1 MKLSDF
7 KKLVLET
14 IKESN
19 EQALVP
25 FQQLAQTTNTVED
38 FMKKL
43 VGKRLKDLLN
53 IVSISRLYV
62 MNKHPIGSFPSDD
75 DVEAL
80 ISNLMDSVTAFINF
94 RRLDLMNKQRDE
106 YDKIVRST
114 PEYSEWNKKRSVAIK
129 NYLNA
134 QRSGDQS
141 VIDKANKE
149 KDDVMSADPT
159 LADYRKT
166 MDDMEKLVND
176 FHNSPL
182 TLQDV
187 LPSSDDSDKDKQ
199 RWQSVKKNFNKLK
212 DTISMNETK
221 LKQLIKQLIKEELDA
236 YDLEG
241 NYPAVTV
248 QVFTGGGREGTTLL
262 LYKGASKSGSER
274 TADVV
279 YKTSTP
285 FNFILNTV
293 NKPSSNRNDEDV
305 KSILRNL
312 TPEELETLSVE
323 KKIVTTNIPNEIL
336 DLTGKNIPVDES
348 EEHPAREHPD
358 VELVKWLEKRLDKS
372 LPSDEYQR
380 DRLEK
385 LLVKLKKD
393 LKKESGDP
401 FRDIVKQN
409 AKIYRDNELDR
420 REKEDYARWLATH
433 KPDELKKKLKS
444 LNKNK

>member
-1 MKLSDF
+1 MKLRDF
-7 KKLVLET
+7 KKLILET

-25 FQQLAQTTNTVED
+25 FQQIAQSTNSVED

-43 VGKRLKDLLN
+43 VGKKLKNLLN
-53 IVSISRLYV
+53 ATSFSRLHV
-62 MNKHPIGSFPSDD
+62 MNKYPIGGSVDD
-75 DVEAL
+75 QDLQVL
-80 ISNLMDSVTAFINF
+80 LSNLMDSVTSFINF
-94 RRLDLMNKQRDE
+94 RKLDVINRQRDAW
-106 YDKIVRST
+106 DKEHYSK
-114 PEYSEWNKKRSVAIK
+114 PEYKDWQQKRSLTFK
-129 NYLNA
+129 SYLNA
-134 QRSGDQS
+134 KKTGDQS
-141 VIDKANKE
+141 AIEKATKE

-159 LADYRKT
+159 LGDYRKM
-166 MDDMEKLVND
+166 MDDMEKLVSD

-187 LPSSDDSDKDKQ
+187 LPSPDDSDKDKQ
-199 RWQSVKKNFNKLK
+199 RWQSVEKNFNKLK
-212 DTISMNETK
+212 DRISMNETK

-241 NYPAVTV
+241 NYPAATV

-285 FNFILNTV
+285 FNYILNTV
-293 NKPSSNRNDEDV
+293 NKPSSNRDDEDV

-336 DLTGKNIPVDES
+336 DLTGKNIPI
-348 EEHPAREHPD
+348 
-358 VELVKWLEKRLDKS
+358 
-372 LPSDEYQR
+372 
-380 DRLEK
+380 
-385 LLVKLKKD
+385 
-393 LKKESGDP
+393 KKESGDP

-420 REKEDYARWLATH
+420 REKEDYARWLAVN
-433 KPDELKKKLKS
+433 KPDELKKKLKA
-444 LNKNK
+444 LKKNK

>member
-1 MKLSDF
+1 
-7 KKLVLET
+7 
-14 IKESN
+14 
-19 EQALVP
+19 
-25 FQQLAQTTNTVED
+25 
-38 FMKKL
+38 
-43 VGKRLKDLLN
+43 
-53 IVSISRLYV
+53 
-62 MNKHPIGSFPSDD
+62 
-75 DVEAL
+75 
-80 ISNLMDSVTAFINF
+80 
-94 RRLDLMNKQRDE
+94 
-106 YDKIVRST
+106 
-114 PEYSEWNKKRSVAIK
+114 
-129 NYLNA
+129 
-134 QRSGDQS
+134 
-141 VIDKANKE
+141 
-149 KDDVMSADPT
+149 
-159 LADYRKT
+159 
-166 MDDMEKLVND
+166 
-176 FHNSPL
+176 
-182 TLQDV
+182 
-187 LPSSDDSDKDKQ
+187 
-199 RWQSVKKNFNKLK
+199 
-212 DTISMNETK
+212 MNETK

-236 YDLEG
+236 FDLEG
-241 NYPAVTV
+241 NYPAATV

-348 EEHPAREHPD
+348 EEHLAREHPD